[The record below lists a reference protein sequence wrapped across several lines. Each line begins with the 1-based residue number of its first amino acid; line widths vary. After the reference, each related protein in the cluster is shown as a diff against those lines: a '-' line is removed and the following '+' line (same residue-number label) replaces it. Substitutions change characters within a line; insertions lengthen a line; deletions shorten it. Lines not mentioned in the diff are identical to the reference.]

1 MMNACPETFNTLEI
15 ISKGHKDKY
24 LGLALYNDTYEAILD
39 LIPKKNTMISEIGCG
54 LRNITKYLLSNN
66 QKLKIEGIDTS
77 EQMVSPARKNHRPAV
92 IDFLKI
98 DTIDGKLD
106 AMMGSFVFHIC
117 PNQIVII

>member
-39 LIPKKNTMISEIGCG
+39 LIPKKNTLISEIGCG

-77 EQMVSPARKNHRPAV
+77 EQMVSPAV